1 MALDEAYRLKQDRLE
16 RQRRRNER
24 HKQNRLKGGPVFRLI
39 KKLAFVAAFAYT
51 AITVVTVQ
59 ADNADKRRELEELK
73 LKEQQ
78 LQAENEECARLLDD
92 ENEQE
97 YYERLAIETQ
107 DYAYPSERRFIDT
120 SRN

>member
-1 MALDEAYRLKQDRLE
+1 MALDEAYRLKKDRME
-16 RQRRRNER
+16 RQRRRNEKHR
-24 HKQNRLKGGPVFRLI
+24 QKRLKGGPVFR
-39 KKLAFVAAFAYT
+39 FVKML
-51 AITVVTVQ
+51 AITVATGYTIFTVISVQ
-59 ADNADKRRELEELK
+59 ADNSDKRRELEELQ

-78 LQAENEECARLLDD
+78 LIAENEECARLLDD

>member
-1 MALDEAYRLKQDRLE
+1 MS
-16 RQRRRNER
+16 
-24 HKQNRLKGGPVFRLI
+24 
-39 KKLAFVAAFAYT
+39 
-51 AITVVTVQ
+51 VQ
-59 ADNADKRRELEELK
+59 ADDADKRRELEELK

-97 YYERLAIETQ
+97 YYGRLAIETQ